1 MKVELTLDKDKLRA
15 KVAKNLNITD
25 TSMGSYLHTLI
36 DGISEV
42 NELTLAEVNKH
53 IANMYLETADAD
65 HLERYGAN
73 KGVPRLKSRLAFS
86 KVTNSEISLE
96 PHFFVYTKNLNLKL
110 FAKGE
115 SIDVDIMRITFLED
129 VDFNSNAK
137 KVYVSCQIS
146 VGSVA
151 GISTSYLKEGKSF
164 TLEVPNKYKTV
175 FSSMTLNIESPM
187 GFTDYEENLETYR
200 AKLLA
205 LATSENI
212 TSKDT
217 VERVISTS
225 QGVYKYFVD
234 NSVYPTKVYYLSP
247 LMYYKLDYESL
258 VESTENYLRLHTDM
272 VRGFTSNF
280 EFSLPEAVWFKMNI
294 ITADDA
300 KLRKVLEDFINSF
313 VTNHTL
319 GYELVIDKTYLTE
332 FLKAAYPEFNQMFE
346 VEFYY
351 TDGLLNAPTETR
363 NSIVINPD
371 SYPKLYGITINGDYN
386 ETLPYI

>member
-96 PHFFVYTKNLNLKL
+96 PHFFVYTKDLNLKL

>member
-42 NELTLAEVNKH
+42 NELTLAEINKH

-96 PHFFVYTKNLNLKL
+96 PHFFVYTKDLNLKL

-294 ITADDA
+294 ITADNA

-319 GYELVIDKTYLTE
+319 GYELVIDKAYLTE

>member
-96 PHFFVYTKNLNLKL
+96 PHFFVYIKNLNLKL

>member
-96 PHFFVYTKNLNLKL
+96 PHFFVYTKDLNLRL

-175 FSSMTLNIESPM
+175 FSSMTLNVESPM

-319 GYELVIDKTYLTE
+319 GYELVIDKAYLTE